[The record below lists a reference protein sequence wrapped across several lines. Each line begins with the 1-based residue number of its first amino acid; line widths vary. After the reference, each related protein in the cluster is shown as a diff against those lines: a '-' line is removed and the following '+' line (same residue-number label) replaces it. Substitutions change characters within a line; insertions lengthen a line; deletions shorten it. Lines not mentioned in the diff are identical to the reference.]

1 MENMDRLKE
10 TLCSELENYSHKE
23 NLSMADIDAVH
34 KFSDTLKN
42 LLKIE
47 KLKGGE
53 RDSWGSYSREG
64 DRHDG
69 GYSNMHYVR
78 GHYSR
83 DEDEGGRRRDT
94 RSKLIQLMNS
104 ADDDREREMLR
115 RCVEM
120 F

>member
-23 NLSMADIDAVH
+23 NLSMADIETVH
-34 KFSDTLKN
+34 KLSDTLKN

-94 RSKLIQLMNS
+94 RSKLVQLMNS

>member
-1 MENMDRLKE
+1 
-10 TLCSELENYSHKE
+10 
-23 NLSMADIDAVH
+23 
-34 KFSDTLKN
+34 
-42 LLKIE
+42 
-47 KLKGGE
+47 
-53 RDSWGSYSREG
+53 
-64 DRHDG
+64 
-69 GYSNMHYVR
+69 MHYVR